1 MKCVKKSLPE
11 GVVSQANNELTT
23 IILTA
28 IFWQYIFI
36 GAKNNIS
43 WCTFDL
49 LHYIALVAKTIKRIY
64 FPLLYLKKFSS
75 FFCVSKMNWVFWLW
89 RKEKKKFAHSQRSS
103 VLRCHFPM
111 RAINLSSVRKQV
123 FPKLVSSLSNIKV
136 VE

>member
-1 MKCVKKSLPE
+1 MKCVKKYLPE
-11 GVVSQANNELTT
+11 DVVSHANNELTT

-36 GAKNNIS
+36 GAKNHIS

-49 LHYIALVAKTIKRIY
+49 LHYIALVAKAIKRIY

-75 FFCVSKMNWVFWLW
+75 FL
-89 RKEKKKFAHSQRSS
+89 RKQDELSVLALKKRKKKFAHSQRSS

-123 FPKLVSSLSNIKV
+123 SPKLVSSLSNIKV

>member
-49 LHYIALVAKTIKRIY
+49 LHYIAIIAKAIKIIY